1 LPLAWTVRPI
11 WTPTFFGCSNNL
23 EAPMSIARKILAAL
37 VGLTVISLLAAILA
51 LYPMVKHHT
60 QELVVAR
67 FEDSLVPTSRAVDNL
82 LLDALRGMYLLVSDR
97 ALQQDEP
104 KAMVAQLRS
113 ITYVY
118 PYLRRIYLAD
128 DTGAILASSD
138 PADIGRSAFETS
150 IDLRSHFA
158 SVLKRPLGSIEMAD
172 LDRDPGSDSAAFR
185 LLTRIW
191 DSHGRTRG
199 VLVSELLNAP
209 FEEMLRDSNRHA
221 IGAQQAYLVDVHGH
235 VLLSSSKKD
244 ASRLQ
249 SNLAANPVLAA
260 RLKQD
265 HAGWMVV
272 DRGDVPF
279 VVAYTKLPTY
289 GANRAGGWSVVTIAP
304 YAEVIAPVNR
314 MFLQAMPIVLISLLT
329 SAAAAILLAR
339 RIAQPIVNLTGI
351 VRRISA
357 GEASVRAPLT
367 GHDECTELAV
377 AFNEMT
383 ETVQAK
389 SAALEAEMA
398 ERAHR
403 AEELRR
409 TSVLEAQIAQAA
421 LQADELRHAREAA
434 EEASRAKSEFLANM
448 SHEIRTPMNGV
459 LGFTNLLLDTS
470 LDKEQLECVQTIRHS
485 AESLLQIINDILDFS
500 KVEAG
505 KLHVETISFDLVRA
519 VEEVAELLA
528 HQAENKGLEFGIS
541 ISPDVTTCI
550 EGDPG
555 RVRQVL
561 LNLVGNAIK
570 FTRSGHVL
578 IELQRIADERENT
591 PGWVRCSVTDTG
603 VGIPAD
609 RQSRLF
615 QQFSQADSSTTREFG
630 GTGLGLAIGKR
641 LVELMGGQIGFSSE
655 TGSGS
660 KFWFTLPA
668 PSETIQ
674 RVVVD
679 AERSLAE
686 MRVLIVDDY
695 ELNRKLLSKQLGNW
709 KVQHACAGS
718 GEEALALL
726 RSARNEGRSFDIA
739 VLDFL
744 MPHMD
749 GMDLGLRIKQDA
761 GLKNTMLIM
770 ITSGSQRSSANAFIA
785 AGFSVFLTKPLVR
798 SAQLRAALV
807 KSWDDRGG
815 TTAESAPRAT
825 VIPQPPTQKQIRS
838 PDPTKRRTVR
848 VLVAEDN
855 AVNQLLVKRMFEKL
869 GIQIDLAANG
879 REAVKM
885 ASELPYDI
893 IFMDCSMP
901 ELDGY
906 QATAAL
912 RKSERR
918 AIRDI
923 PIIALTANAMAEDRG
938 RCLAAGMDDHI
949 SKPVLIDDLRRALQR
964 WVGTRHGYGIDGD
977 PELRPETNTR

>member
-1 LPLAWTVRPI
+1 
-11 WTPTFFGCSNNL
+11 
-23 EAPMSIARKILAAL
+23 MSIARKILAAL

-104 KAMVAQLRS
+104 KEMVAQLRS

-128 DTGAILASSD
+128 DAGVILASSD

-150 IDLRSHFA
+150 IDLRAHFA

-172 LDRDPGSDSAAFR
+172 LDRDASADGAAFR

-191 DSHGRTRG
+191 DSQGRSRG

-209 FEEMLRDSNRHA
+209 FEEMLRDSNRRA

-235 VLLSSSKKD
+235 VLLSSSRQD
-244 ASRLQ
+244 GARLQ
-249 SNLAANPVLAA
+249 SNLADHPVLAA

-289 GANRAGGWSVVTIAP
+289 GANRAGGWSVVTMAP

-314 MFLQAMPIVLISLLT
+314 MFLQAMPIVLIALLT

-339 RIAQPIVNLTGI
+339 RIALPIVNLTGI

-357 GEASVRAPLT
+357 GEAAVRAPVT

-398 ERAHR
+398 ERGRR

-421 LQADELRHAREAA
+421 LQAEELRHAREAA

-470 LDKEQLECVQTIRHS
+470 LDKEQLESVQTIRHS

-505 KLHVETISFDLVRA
+505 KLHVETISFDLIRA
-519 VEEVAELLA
+519 AEEVAELLA

-541 ISPDVTTCI
+541 IAPDVPACI

-578 IELQRIADERENT
+578 IELQRVAAEGSNA

-655 TGSGS
+655 PGRGS

-668 PSETIQ
+668 PSGTVP
-674 RVVVD
+674 RVAGD
-679 AERSLAE
+679 GERSLAE

-695 ELNRKLLSKQLGNW
+695 ALNRRLLSKQLGSW
-709 KVQHACAGS
+709 RVQHACAGS

-726 RSARNEGRSFDIA
+726 RSARDEGRSFDIA

-749 GMDLGLRIKQDA
+749 GMDLGMRIKQDA
-761 GLKNTMLIM
+761 DLKDTMLIM
-770 ITSGSQRSSANAFIA
+770 ITSGSQRSSAGAFIA

-807 KSWDDRGG
+807 KSWNDRGG
-815 TTAESAPRAT
+815 PAAEPDLRDTAIAQPPAPRKITGA
-825 VIPQPPTQKQIRS
+825 
-838 PDPTKRRTVR
+838 DPTKSRTVR

-869 GIQIDLAANG
+869 GYQIDLAANG
-879 REAVKM
+879 REAVNM

-912 RKSERR
+912 RESERPATR
-918 AIRDI
+918 EI

-949 SKPVLIDDLRRALQR
+949 SKPVLIDDIRKALQR
-964 WVGTRHGYGIDGD
+964 WVGARHDSPIDAVAGLDTSTR
-977 PELRPETNTR
+977 